1 MLMQFLSPGPLQ
13 FDASE
18 ACNSNSQACAAETL
32 RDTLYCRLNEGH
44 TLTGKDEGRASRTKD
59 PYVRSNDIVTGHYS
73 ADSRML

>member
-1 MLMQFLSPGPLQ
+1 MRFLSPSLLQ

-18 ACNSNSQACAAETL
+18 ACNLSSQACAAETL
-32 RDTLYCRLNEGH
+32 RDTLYCWLNEGH

-59 PYVRSNDIVTGHYS
+59 PYVRSNDIVTDHY